1 MSISSAPFQFFTC
14 VCPYPAHTGLDID
27 VELQAFVF
35 PVTLI
40 KWLLL
45 LEIPKWQHRL
55 VITTQDSKPVQR
67 KTTFSDGIHLHFK
80 VLLSQM
86 GLCHPLLP
94 HLFHSGFVWFLVINI
109 KKKKKKA
116 GFFFLHRRQE
126 FQAFRSTVKHR
137 SYWVELH
144 SSFLAKARPDIVFVS
159 FVPRIISVVPVFKH
173 ESDPWEKLKVILSV
187 GFGFVFFYLS
197 FRILKFKFLV
207 LSVVSGG

>member
-14 VCPYPAHTGLDID
+14 VCPYPAHTSLDID

-109 KKKKKKA
+109 KKTKRQDFSFYIEDRNSRLLEA
-116 GFFFLHRRQE
+116 QWSTGITEWNCTVLFLP
-126 FQAFRSTVKHR
+126 K
-137 SYWVELH
+137 
-144 SSFLAKARPDIVFVS
+144 PDQ
-159 FVPRIISVVPVFKH
+159 
-173 ESDPWEKLKVILSV
+173 ILSL
-187 GFGFVFFYLS
+187 FLLS
-197 FRILKFKFLV
+197 LE
-207 LSVVSGG
+207 SSQ